1 MKDEMVVEMVV
12 DREMNGWKMK
22 RDRRYKDGVLE
33 ANEAS
38 LSMIFT
44 LV

>member
-12 DREMNGWKMK
+12 DMEMNGWKMK
-22 RDRRYKDGVLE
+22 RDRMYNGILE